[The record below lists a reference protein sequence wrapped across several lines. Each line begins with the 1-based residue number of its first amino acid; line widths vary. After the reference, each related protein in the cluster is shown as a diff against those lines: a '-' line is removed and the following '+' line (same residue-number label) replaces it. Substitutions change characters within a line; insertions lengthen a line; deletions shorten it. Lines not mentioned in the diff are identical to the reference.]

1 MEANDQKVV
10 DVNTANPTPAKVYL
24 QEEILCSGKDM
35 QDVEDTMRVL
45 TTVDL
50 DLAHSAEKLVNLH
63 VVLMHLLA
71 RDNDLETMAVENGYT
86 SSISTEK
93 ALVYDLLSGFLD
105 SELREVDIFLDSLQA
120 EIVDAHHK
128 ISSCRHLREQ
138 FSVMEEKLHDS
149 KESLKQSQEHV
160 LELKTQ
166 SVKLPRA
173 FSSFKPEN
181 CKLDEAIELTGNVPS
196 SKISGMSKNQNG
208 QRQRHILRML
218 EKSLARELDLEKKI
232 SELKQNEEQLKLKLH
247 HTEQVAFRMEEAAEV
262 VWGRF
267 LEADNASEVLMGISK
282 EMLGRLQIAQFNMNG
297 SLQREAELKSKVEDF
312 IEEMNTKNIAL
323 QKLESS
329 NAEHITIGSEVLIL
343 KEKVKLLVERL
354 KESGIRLIN
363 ANASYE
369 ASQDQ
374 INEMENFIESLK
386 ENIYEAESRAET
398 AESKVTQLTDTNLEL
413 SEEINFLKGTNESDT
428 KKVGLLENQL
438 RELEI
443 QLKHAK
449 VSSEASQE
457 QQNMLYSAIWDMET
471 LIEDLKS
478 KVSKAES
485 KTESVEEQCILLS
498 ESNFKLDKELKF
510 TRDRM
515 QILEYSID
523 QANKAKVASAKE
535 IDHRA
540 KFMMDMVTQ
549 LATQRDHIQKQ
560 LYTLTKE
567 NKLLVGKVLYPDK
580 NASATMHDIGDG
592 DNKEL
597 ESSKNDSIHATHTKA
612 SYDVVSL
619 AKSSEVDEFSIESTA
634 CETELGPAIT
644 ANKSNGTVSDHG
656 EVVRL
661 REAGNLNLKCVSM
674 AILVAL
680 LSVSAIYIIK
690 QENLSSLI
698 KLF

>member
-1 MEANDQKVV
+1 MGMNDQKFV
-10 DVNTANPTPAKVYL
+10 DINPANPTPAKVYL
-24 QEEILCSGKDM
+24 QEEIVSTGRDM
-35 QDVEDTMRVL
+35 QDIEDTMRVL

-71 RDNDLETMAVENGYT
+71 RDNDLETMAVENGYI

-93 ALVYDLLSGFLD
+93 ALVYDLLSGILD

-120 EIVDAHHK
+120 EIVDAHRK
-128 ISSCRHLREQ
+128 TSSCRHLREL
-138 FSVMEEKLHDS
+138 FSVMEEKLHDFE
-149 KESLKQSQEHV
+149 ESLKQSQEHV
-160 LELKTQ
+160 LELKMQ
-166 SVKLPRA
+166 SAKLPRA
-173 FSSFKPEN
+173 FSSLKPEN
-181 CKLDEAIELTGNVPS
+181 CKLDEAIEFTGNVPA
-196 SKISGMSKNQNG
+196 SKISGISKNQNG
-208 QRQRHILRML
+208 QQQRHGLRML

-282 EMLGRLQIAQFNMNG
+282 EMLGRLQIVQINMNG
-297 SLQREAELKSKVEDF
+297 SLQREAELKSKLEDF

-329 NAEHITIGSEVLIL
+329 NAEHITIGSEVVIL
-343 KEKVKLLVERL
+343 KEKVKSLEERL

-398 AESKVTQLTDTNLEL
+398 AGSKVTQLTDTNLEL
-413 SEEINFLKGTNESDT
+413 SEEINFLKGNNESDT

-485 KTESVEEQCILLS
+485 KTEIVEEQCILLS
-498 ESNFKLDKELKF
+498 ESNFELEKELKF

-523 QANKAKVASAKE
+523 QANKAKVANAKE

-567 NKLLVGKVLYPDK
+567 NILLVGKVLYADK
-580 NASATMHDIGDG
+580 NASATMHNIGDG

-597 ESSKNDSIHATHTKA
+597 EFSKNDSIHATHMKA
-612 SYDVVSL
+612 SDDVVSL
-619 AKSSEVDEFSIESTA
+619 AKSSEVDEFSKESTA
-634 CETELGPAIT
+634 CETEPGPAIT
-644 ANKSNGTVSDHG
+644 ASKSNGTVSDHG

-661 REAGNLNLKCVSM
+661 RETGNLNLNCVSI

-680 LSVSAIYIIK
+680 LSVSAIYLIK
-690 QENLSSLI
+690 QEKLSSLI

>member
-1 MEANDQKVV
+1 MGTNDQRVV
-10 DVNTANPTPAKVYL
+10 DINTANPTPAKVYL
-24 QEEILCSGKDM
+24 QEEVVSSGKDM
-35 QDVEDTMRVL
+35 QDIEDTMRVL

-50 DLAHSAEKLVNLH
+50 DLARSAEKLVNLH

-71 RDNDLETMAVENGYT
+71 RDNDLETMAVENG
-86 SSISTEK
+86 
-93 ALVYDLLSGFLD
+93 
-105 SELREVDIFLDSLQA
+105 
-120 EIVDAHHK
+120 
-128 ISSCRHLREQ
+128 HLREL

-149 KESLKQSQEHV
+149 EESLKQSQEHV

-166 SVKLPRA
+166 SAKLPRA

-181 CKLDEAIELTGNVPS
+181 CKLDEAIGLTGNVPA
-196 SKISGMSKNQNG
+196 SKISGISKNQNG
-208 QRQRHILRML
+208 QQQRHNLRML
-218 EKSLARELDLEKKI
+218 EKSLAREFDLEKKI

-282 EMLGRLQIAQFNMNG
+282 EMLGRLQIVQFNMNS
-297 SLQREAELKSKVEDF
+297 SLQREAELKSKLEDF

-343 KEKVKLLVERL
+343 KEKVKSLEERL

-369 ASQDQ
+369 ASQEQ
-374 INEMENFIESLK
+374 INEMENYIESLK
-386 ENIYEAESRAET
+386 ENIFEAESRAET

-413 SEEINFLKGTNESDT
+413 SEEINFLKGNNESDT

-498 ESNFKLDKELKF
+498 ESNFELDKELKF

-515 QILEYSID
+515 QMLEYSID
-523 QANKAKVASAKE
+523 QANKAKVANAKE

-540 KFMMDMVTQ
+540 KLMMDMVTQ

-567 NKLLVGKVLYPDK
+567 NKLLVGKGLYADK
-580 NASATMHDIGDG
+580 NASATMHNIGDG

-597 ESSKNDSIHATHTKA
+597 EFSKNDSIHATHMKA
-612 SYDVVSL
+612 SDNVVSPT
-619 AKSSEVDEFSIESTA
+619 KSSE
-634 CETELGPAIT
+634 
-644 ANKSNGTVSDHG
+644 
-656 EVVRL
+656 
-661 REAGNLNLKCVSM
+661 AGG
-674 AILVAL
+674 
-680 LSVSAIYIIK
+680 
-690 QENLSSLI
+690 
-698 KLF
+698 

>member
-1 MEANDQKVV
+1 
-10 DVNTANPTPAKVYL
+10 
-24 QEEILCSGKDM
+24 
-35 QDVEDTMRVL
+35 
-45 TTVDL
+45 
-50 DLAHSAEKLVNLH
+50 
-63 VVLMHLLA
+63 
-71 RDNDLETMAVENGYT
+71 
-86 SSISTEK
+86 
-93 ALVYDLLSGFLD
+93 
-105 SELREVDIFLDSLQA
+105 
-120 EIVDAHHK
+120 
-128 ISSCRHLREQ
+128 
-138 FSVMEEKLHDS
+138 MEEKLHDS
-149 KESLKQSQEHV
+149 EESLKQSQEHV

-166 SVKLPRA
+166 SAKLPRA

-181 CKLDEAIELTGNVPS
+181 CKLDEAIELTGNVPA
-196 SKISGMSKNQNG
+196 SKISGTSKNQNG
-208 QRQRHILRML
+208 QQQRHNLKML
-218 EKSLARELDLEKKI
+218 EKSLARELDLKKKI

-282 EMLGRLQIAQFNMNG
+282 EMLGRLQIVQFNMNS
-297 SLQREAELKSKVEDF
+297 SLQREAELKSKLEDF

-323 QKLESS
+323 QKLQSS
-329 NAEHITIGSEVLIL
+329 NAEHIAVDSEVLIL
-343 KEKVKLLVERL
+343 REKVKSLEERL

-369 ASQDQ
+369 ASQEQ

-386 ENIYEAESRAET
+386 DNIYEAESRAET

-413 SEEINFLKGTNESDT
+413 SEEINFLKGNNESDT

-498 ESNFKLDKELKF
+498 ESNFELEKELKF

-523 QANKAKVASAKE
+523 QANKAKVAHAKE

-567 NKLLVGKVLYPDK
+567 NKLLVGKVLYADK
-580 NASATMHDIGDG
+580 NASATMHNFGDG
-592 DNKEL
+592 DNNEL
-597 ESSKNDSIHATHTKA
+597 EFSKNDSIHATHMKA
-612 SYDVVSL
+612 SDDVVSL
-619 AKSSEVDEFSIESTA
+619 AKSSEAGTLLDLIHSLQIVYFAYPELVKIEIGQCGHDFILLFCGTYHLNKYSAVLNKDYIALDKLITSHQIKIKPRFINLQFFTNPNHQSPVLHKPSSSIFSSSQAQIFNLQFFTNSSSSI
-634 CETELGPAIT
+634 LH
-644 ANKSNGTVSDHG
+644 SNTQH
-656 EVVRL
+656 
-661 REAGNLNLKCVSM
+661 K
-674 AILVAL
+674 
-680 LSVSAIYIIK
+680 
-690 QENLSSLI
+690 
-698 KLF
+698 